1 MAIGKI
7 SALAIASVNKVS
19 ALAKASIAKV
29 NEVVNQ
35 LFANTKALTHG
46 FTETTGDY
54 ATTKGDSVVAG
65 NRSNAGGAD
74 LPTSFNFTQDTA
86 WSVSFWVRAGW
97 NSSLNTNIHLMC
109 INKENNAGTHD
120 YFRIYYNESNNR
132 MYAQYG
138 DNDGTHE
145 YKQNFW
151 LFHSNAG
158 NYAAA
163 YAAANLGSTNYWS
176 ATNRGNVGDDNFTL
190 ITVTKGASNSAASS
204 NLKLYWNATDCGI
217 GFYASGQSS
226 GTVAMDSGQIRQM
239 IVGGNLN
246 VGRKKMGNSSAT
258 LYNDFAW
265 WDAELDADAVA
276 AVYNSGTPMDLT
288 SDSGNYDNSS
298 DLIGYWQWED
308 TVGGGVGAS
317 TVPGSG
323 VADMYINGDS
333 DIVEF

>member
-35 LFANTKALTHG
+35 LFSNTKALTHG
-46 FTETTGDY
+46 MTETTGDY
-54 ATTKGDSVVAG
+54 STTKGDSVVAG
-65 NRSNAGGAD
+65 NRSNSGGAD

-132 MYAQYG
+132 IYAQYG

-151 LFHSNAG
+151 LFHSNTG

-163 YAAANLGSTNYWS
+163 FAAAGLGSSFWS
-176 ATNRGNVGDDNFTL
+176 AANRGNVGDDNFTL